1 MFSKGKFMT
10 RRNIYPL
17 RENIVLSTK
26 CSSVVILPER
36 GCLVHPGVVPQL
48 VVSAGGRS
56 VIHQQVW
63 PGETWWME
71 VMLLNPY
78 ITSVSITM
86 TILFMCS
93 LCSDRHGW
101 GKKLTIHRMRHP
113 FYKVIEL
120 LRCYTLMSIYTW
132 YKYLC
137 NLGHLERSFHIVLPQ
152 MSFSLFFHSWSFQ
165 WSSSQYIGSSPWISE
180 QSHILLSL
188 LTNKMHDHV
197 YHTKIWE
204 KTGEKKFIK
213 ILPQGDQDIP
223 LFKVFLGLP
232 TSLSLEID
240 LRTKICWGMIDF
252 LSILCLDT

>member
-36 GCLVHPGVVPQL
+36 GWLVHPGVVPQL

-93 LCSDRHGW
+93 SCSDRHGW

-113 FYKVIEL
+113 FYMVIEL

-137 NLGHLERSFHIVLPQ
+137 NLCPFGEIFPH
-152 MSFSLFFHSWSFQ
+152 
-165 WSSSQYIGSSPWISE
+165 SSSP
-180 QSHILLSL
+180 
-188 LTNKMHDHV
+188 D
-197 YHTKIWE
+197 
-204 KTGEKKFIK
+204 
-213 ILPQGDQDIP
+213 
-223 LFKVFLGLP
+223 VFLTIFPFMVFPMIIQSVHWLQPMNQWTVTHITISPYKQNAWPCIPHNDLGKNWRK
-232 TSLSLEID
+232 EIYQD
-240 LRTKICWGMIDF
+240 PSSGEPGHSFIQGVF
-252 LSILCLDT
+252 GSAN